1 MGVSRPTGDTGEIFA
16 LGEAG
21 DDCSALLTDNSDS
34 SAGGNDIGCD
44 ATCSSLSEGERA
56 TVLLDSVTS
65 AICEDDVGISG
76 RSDAKVLRLANM
88 EAEHIRVFI
97 GLYEFSKSKV
107 YFGSL
112 WNSLRSRLIYCV
124 Y

>member
-1 MGVSRPTGDTGEIFA
+1 VGVSSPTGEIFA
-16 LGEAG
+16 LGETG
-21 DDCSALLTDNSDS
+21 TDCSDLITGNSDS
-34 SAGGNDIGCD
+34 SAGGNDSGCD